1 MKLLEAADLI
11 GMVEDLSAPGREPTS
26 PLTRAGLRITLKN
39 VRDSILASHDALAA
53 ELVAGGV
60 VRADASVP
68 PQGVQTMSNP
78 RGNGSEAGGAKTPP
92 QPAARRDLR
101 SSIERFI
108 DPAEP

>member
-11 GMVEDLSAPGREPTS
+11 GMVEELSAPGREQTS

-53 ELVAGGV
+53 ELVAAGT
-60 VRADASVP
+60 VRGEGTVALTNARPTTHPLGDASDAA
-68 PQGVQTMSNP
+68 T
-78 RGNGSEAGGAKTPP
+78 AKKPTPP
-92 QPAARRDLR
+92 RRDLR

-108 DPAEP
+108 DPVET